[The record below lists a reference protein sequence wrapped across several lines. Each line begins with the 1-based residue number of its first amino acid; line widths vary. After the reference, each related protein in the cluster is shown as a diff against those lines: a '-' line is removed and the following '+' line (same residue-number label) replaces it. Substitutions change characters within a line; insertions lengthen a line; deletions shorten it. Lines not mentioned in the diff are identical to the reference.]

1 MTLGR
6 KVSIATILFGI
17 VLTIGALAVLRVTIL
32 PAFEELEVRW
42 AEKDRSRILM
52 GAASEFDNL
61 ETFAEE
67 YALWDQIYY
76 DVVAGTTDVIDQ
88 EMRPGNWAD
97 GTVHSMLVYNIDNE
111 LMYGWISSP
120 VDGTEVSLEE
130 QIPFNIVRPAD
141 DVMARLKTARGFI
154 WTENGLLRVIGLPI
168 TDTVGEAPVM
178 GTLVVGR
185 YFTDAR
191 FNEMARQVSGT
202 VAVEYYRGPRNVV
215 DPSTE
220 FSIELT
226 EDLVVVRQ
234 PVLDIFGQ
242 PLGDLIIE
250 TDRTITAAGR
260 ESIMRAV
267 TVIGVGVV
275 LIMLAGLLFM
285 NIQIVSP
292 LRKLTGIMQRMR
304 STGNLNIQA
313 DSRRRDEIGQLAKE
327 FKELVTKLD
336 LARHDLEEARDEA
349 VAYALSKSEF
359 LARMSHEIRTPMN
372 GVVGMTEL
380 LKNTELT
387 DHQARCVRTIGESGS
402 TLVSL
407 INDILDFS
415 KIDAGKMSI
424 ESADVNLRELLEETV
439 EGFAETASRKG
450 LELVSSIPGDVNAIV
465 KTDPTRL
472 RQVIVNL
479 LGNAL
484 KFTKAGEVVLD
495 VHAAS
500 DGKELT
506 ARFAVS
512 DTGAGIRDEAKESIF
527 EAFSQEDSSTTRM
540 YGGTGLGLAISN
552 QIVEL
557 MGGKLALDSA
567 VGEGSTFSFTLT
579 MPVVRNVG
587 VRNKLMKDRRV
598 IVIEDNASA
607 RIALGNLLEH
617 LGADVKTATSLAEL
631 PDLVAETPADLLVV
645 DGRQRLLGDAN
656 HLRVMMESKTAPSL
670 VFASPITDMVDGGE
684 LTLWSANACITK
696 PVRLGD
702 LESALV
708 NATGAY
714 ATMPTED
721 QTDEG
726 EVTPLSGRVLL
737 AEDNAVNQMV
747 AVGILQHL
755 GLEAVVANNGQEA
768 VDMFIADD
776 FDAILMDCQMPVLDG
791 FKATQA
797 IREWEKRHKKT
808 RMPVIALTANAMAT
822 DRQLCI
828 YAGMDDY
835 LAKPFKPE
843 ELRAMLENWL
853 SGNGERESA

>member
-6 KVSIATILFGI
+6 KVSFATILFGI

-32 PAFEELEVRW
+32 PAFQDLEVES

-52 GAASEFDNL
+52 ATNGEFEALNIL
-61 ETFAEE
+61 FKE
-67 YALWDQIYY
+67 YAHWDYIY
-76 DVVAGTTDVIDQ
+76 DAVAAGDADAINQQMGID
-88 EMRPGNWAD
+88 NWAD
-97 GTVHSMLVYNIDNE
+97 GSIDTVLVYDSNGR
-111 LMYGWISSP
+111 LVHGWAVSMEDREP
-120 VDGTEVSLEE
+120 VALVDVFQFDANNPAEE
-130 QIPFNIVRPAD
+130 ILAGL
-141 DVMARLKTARGFI
+141 AAARGFI
-154 WTENGLLRVIGLPI
+154 SLPNRMLRVIGGEVLR
-168 TDTVGEAPVM
+168 TDLSGPPV
-178 GTLVVGR
+178 GTLVLGA
-185 YFTDAR
+185 YFTDAD
-191 FNEMARQVSGT
+191 FNELARQVSGT
-202 VAVEYYRGPRNVV
+202 VSVEYFRDQRVANSRPG
-215 DPSTE
+215 D
-220 FSIELT
+220 FKIELNDEQVT
-226 EDLVVVRQ
+226 MRL
-234 PVLDIFGQ
+234 PVPDIFGT
-242 PLGDLIIE
+242 LIGELIVE
-250 TDRTITAAGR
+250 TDRDITAAGR

-267 TVIGVGVV
+267 TVIGLGVV
-275 LIMLAGLLFM
+275 LIMLASLLFM
-285 NIQIVSP
+285 NGQIVSP
-292 LRKLTGIMQRMR
+292 LRNLTGIMQRMR

-313 DSRRRDEIGQLAKE
+313 DSRRRDEIGQLARE

-387 DHQARCVRTIGESGS
+387 EHQTRCVRTIGESGS

-415 KIDAGKMSI
+415 KIDAGKMSM
-424 ESADVNLRELLEETV
+424 ESADVNLRELLEETI

-450 LELVSSIPGDVNAIV
+450 LELVSSIPGNVNAIV

-472 RQVIVNL
+472 RQVVVNL

-484 KFTKAGEVVLD
+484 KFTKAGEVVLRVEAD
-495 VHAAS
+495 SVDDELNVH
-500 DGKELT
+500 
-506 ARFAVS
+506 FAVS
-512 DTGAGIRDEAKESIF
+512 DTGVGIRDDAKDSIF
-527 EAFSQEDSSTTRM
+527 EAFAQEDNSTTRM

-552 QIVEL
+552 QIVGL
-557 MGGKLALDSA
+557 MGGTLSLDSV
-567 VGEGSTFSFTLT
+567 VGEGSTFSFSLN
-579 MPVVRNVG
+579 MPLVRSVG
-587 VRNKLMKDRRV
+587 ARSKLMRDRRV
-598 IVIEDNASA
+598 IVVEDNASA
-607 RIALGNLLEH
+607 RIALADLLEH
-617 LGADVKTATSLAEL
+617 LGAEVATATSLAEL
-631 PDLVAETPADLLVV
+631 PELIEEKPVDLLLV
-645 DGRQRLLGDAN
+645 DGRQRLLGDSD
-656 HLRVMMESKTAPSL
+656 HLRTLMEKKSAPSL
-670 VFASPITDMVDGGE
+670 IFASPITDMIDGGE
-684 LTLWSANACITK
+684 LALWSANTCITK
-696 PVRLGD
+696 PVRFGD

-721 QTDEG
+721 QAEDA
-726 EVTPLSGRVLL
+726 VIVPLAGRILL

-747 AVGILQHL
+747 AIGILQHL
-755 GLEAVVANNGQEA
+755 GLEVAVANNGQEA

-843 ELRAMLENWL
+843 EMRATLETWL
-853 SGNGERESA
+853 SGSGERESA